1 MPRPVR
7 VEYPDAV
14 YHLTA
19 RGNERRA
26 IYRQDD
32 DRRAFLATLGQA
44 VTRFGLLVHAY
55 CLMS

>member
-1 MPRPVR
+1 MPRLVR

-14 YHLTA
+14 YHVTA

-32 DRRAFLATLGQA
+32 KRRAFLATLGEA
-44 VTRFGLLVHAY
+44 VTRFGLIEKRGQ
-55 CLMS
+55 S